1 MKKRTQFVIVFFLSL
16 MFYIGGYNLKVLAA
30 DTKSDNSTNVLYCVE
45 NFEIGG
51 TAYNALRLNWSENA
65 HAQGYIIEKNDNGQ
79 WNRIARIEGSQNKTF
94 RVEGLKPS
102 TEYEFRIKAFS
113 FNNYGPI
120 YSDYIY
126 TAGKTKPEAI
136 TGFQI
141 SGNAYNALR
150 VNWNVNNTAQ
160 GYIVEQ
166 KNNNN
171 WKRVA
176 RIEGKQNKTY
186 RIEGLMPCTEY
197 VFRIQ
202 AFNFYNDTP
211 IYSDYVYTSGVTK
224 PNSLNGVQ
232 IGGTAYNALR
242 INWNADSTSQ
252 GYIIEQKVNNEWKR
266 IARIGNLKTNTY
278 RVEGLN
284 PSKEY
289 FFRIQAFSFFN
300 DSPIYGDYAYLSG
313 KTKPISVT
321 DFNVAG
327 SADNALRVN
336 WSSNNAVQGY
346 IIEKKQDNNWQRIA
360 RIEGKDNKTY
370 RAEGLKAFT
379 EYSFRMQAFDFYN
392 NCPLYSDYVY
402 TSGIT
407 KPSMPN
413 NFRIAGMAYNALRV
427 NWDVN
432 NTAQGYIIEKKVN
445 GNWQRIARIDGKQNY
460 TYRVEGLNSSTEY
473 QFRMQTFNFYKN
485 TPVYSD
491 YVYISGKTKPTE
503 VENLK
508 IGGQAYNAL
517 RLNWNKNDTAQGYI
531 IEQKINGSWQRIARI
546 ADKDVLTYRVK
557 NLKPLTTYEFR
568 IQGFNFYN
576 NMPLYSDYSN
586 VSGKTL
592 NFDVLQEDWELPII

>member
-1 MKKRTQFVIVFFLSL
+1 M
-16 MFYIGGYNLKVLAA
+16 
-30 DTKSDNSTNVLYCVE
+30 
-45 NFEIGG
+45 
-51 TAYNALRLNWSENA
+51 
-65 HAQGYIIEKNDNGQ
+65 
-79 WNRIARIEGSQNKTF
+79 
-94 RVEGLKPS
+94 
-102 TEYEFRIKAFS
+102 
-113 FNNYGPI
+113 
-120 YSDYIY
+120 
-126 TAGKTKPEAI
+126 
-136 TGFQI
+136 
-141 SGNAYNALR
+141 
-150 VNWNVNNTAQ
+150 NNTAQ
-160 GYIVEQ
+160 GNKVEQ

-176 RIEGKQNKTY
+176 RIEGKQNKPY

-202 AFNFYNDTP
+202 SFDFYNDTP
-211 IYSDYVYTSGVTK
+211 IYSDYLYTSCVTN
-224 PNSLNGVQ
+224 PNPLNCFQ

-252 GYIIEQKVNNEWKR
+252 GYIIEQKVDNEWKR
-266 IARIGNLKTNTY
+266 IARIGNSKTNTY

-300 DSPIYGDYAYLSG
+300 NSPIYGDYAYLSG

-370 RAEGLKAFT
+370 REEGLNAFT
-379 EYSFRMQAFDFYN
+379 DYFLSIHAFDFYN
-392 NCPLYSDYVY
+392 YSPLCSDYVY
-402 TSGIT
+402 TSGFT
-407 KPSMPN
+407 KPSVPN

-460 TYRVEGLNSSTEY
+460 TYRVEGLNT
-473 QFRMQTFNFYKN
+473 N
-485 TPVYSD
+485 T
-491 YVYISGKTKPTE
+491 
-503 VENLK
+503 
-508 IGGQAYNAL
+508 
-517 RLNWNKNDTAQGYI
+517 
-531 IEQKINGSWQRIARI
+531 
-546 ADKDVLTYRVK
+546 
-557 NLKPLTTYEFR
+557 
-568 IQGFNFYN
+568 
-576 NMPLYSDYSN
+576 
-586 VSGKTL
+586 
-592 NFDVLQEDWELPII
+592 